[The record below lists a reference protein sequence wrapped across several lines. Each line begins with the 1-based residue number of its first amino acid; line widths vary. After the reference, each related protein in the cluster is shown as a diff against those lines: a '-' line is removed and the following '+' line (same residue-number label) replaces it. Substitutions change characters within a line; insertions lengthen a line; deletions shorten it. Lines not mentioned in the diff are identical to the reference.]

1 MTTEWTQA
9 RNGTQLLWLPI
20 PAYAAF
26 PILLWVMH
34 MRVWTFVVALSVCAT
49 LTIFKMRGRSVG
61 WIIRR
66 VHCWLRGEV
75 VFARPVWFRRRM
87 QHLNSFDLVELR
99 PDRG

>member
-49 LTIFKMRGRSVG
+49 LTIFKMRGR
-61 WIIRR
+61 
-66 VHCWLRGEV
+66 WLRGEV